1 MMTHYTTTRALL
13 DQVELQARQLR
24 HDLDHFD
31 PRDLERPNVRAIDE
45 AGAIMR
51 RTEALE
57 KLAAAVPAAFN
68 AETQGRNLR

>member
-1 MMTHYTTTRALL
+1 MTHYTTTRALL
-13 DQVELQARQLR
+13 KQIKHQVDLLDD
-24 HDLDHFD
+24 DLDRFD
-31 PRDLERPNVRAIDE
+31 PRALERPTSQAIDE
-45 AGAIMR
+45 ARAILQ